1 MDHFMLDDNT
11 SSLEEIIAI
20 YAITM
25 DRIESVVAFVE
36 VAERRSFTAAARRLA
51 RSPAAV
57 TRAVGEL
64 EMRLGVR
71 LLNRTTRA
79 VSLTEAG
86 ERFVAG
92 GRGARGAPPGRPRAR
107 ARAGG

>member
-1 MDHFMLDDNT
+1 
-11 SSLEEIIAI
+11 
-20 YAITM
+20 M
-25 DRIESVVAFVE
+25 DRIESVAAFVE

-64 EMRLGVR
+64 EMRLGGR

-92 GRGARGAPPGRPRAR
+92 AGRGRAPLGRPRPAAPGARGRRARGRRRGAAAPRAG
-107 ARAGG
+107 ARLPPAA

>member
-1 MDHFMLDDNT
+1 
-11 SSLEEIIAI
+11 
-20 YAITM
+20 M
-25 DRIESVVAFVE
+25 DRIESVAIFVE
-36 VAERRSFTAAARRLA
+36 VAERRSFATAARRLA

-64 EMRLGVR
+64 ETRLGVR

-86 ERFVAG
+86 DRFLAG
-92 GRGARGAPPGRPRAR
+92 GRPVVGAFGGKERGAGGGGGARPRGGCRHPAIPVGGRE
-107 ARAGG
+107 